1 MPTTDEGTGE
11 VAGHHEDGPAEGILA
26 EARRALEAV
35 VMVAESPADP
45 QLLAQ
50 LVELSPERVEGLLE
64 ELAAQYE
71 AEHRGFRL
79 VKAGGGWR
87 FVSHEDCA
95 PWVERYV
102 LSGQSARLSAAALET
117 LAIVAYK
124 QPISRAQVAAI
135 RGVSVDG
142 VVRTLE
148 QRGYIAEV
156 ARDPGPGNAIL
167 FGTTPLFLEKLGL
180 DSVADLPPIAQFV
193 PDAGVVEQLEHGLRA
208 EPLPA
213 EPGAREV
220 PDVDGDVD
228 GVGEDVAE
236 ADGEPGAPE
245 GGPWAP
251 ERGAPEV
258 DGEGEPEAIPEG
270 DGGVVPAADG
280 VVDGEPAGEAEGA
293 VGSGRGAAEDGGE
306 PGVGDGDAATEDEA
320 DPGQDPGAE
329 DGGSAA
335 PEAAE
340 RSDGESA
347 AESTG
352 AEPSGD
358 GPDAASS

>member
-1 MPTTDEGTGE
+1 MPTTGEGTGE

-50 LVELSPERVEGLLE
+50 LVELSPERVEGLLG

-135 RGVSVDG
+135 RGVNVDG
-142 VVRTLE
+142 VMRTLS
-148 QRGYIAEV
+148 QRGYICELG
-156 ARDPGPGNAIL
+156 RDDGPGQATL
-167 FGTTPLFLEKLGL
+167 FGTTPLFLERLGL
-180 DSVADLPPIAQFV
+180 NDVAELPSLGDFIPGA
-193 PDAGVVEQLEHGLRA
+193 DVVELLEAGLRA
-208 EPLPA
+208 DA
-213 EPGAREV
+213 QAR
-220 PDVDGDVD
+220 DD
-228 GVGEDVAE
+228 E
-236 ADGEPGAPE
+236 ALDM
-245 GGPWAP
+245 
-251 ERGAPEV
+251 
-258 DGEGEPEAIPEG
+258 
-270 DGGVVPAADG
+270 ADR
-280 VVDGEPAGEAEGA
+280 P
-293 VGSGRGAAEDGGE
+293 
-306 PGVGDGDAATEDEA
+306 DGDAPG
-320 DPGQDPGAE
+320 DPGDDAGEGA
-329 DGGSAA
+329 AA
-335 PEAAE
+335 AAAF
-340 RSDGESA
+340 D
-347 AESTG
+347 
-352 AEPSGD
+352 
-358 GPDAASS
+358 PDAPDDEG